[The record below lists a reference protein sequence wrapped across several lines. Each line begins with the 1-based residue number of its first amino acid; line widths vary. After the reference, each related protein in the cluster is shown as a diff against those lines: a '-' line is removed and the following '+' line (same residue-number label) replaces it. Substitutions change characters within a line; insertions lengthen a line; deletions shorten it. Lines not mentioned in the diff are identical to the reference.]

1 LLERNIMQSATDTVS
16 ALFRPLGAPETLWAH
31 AAEGLAPAARPR
43 VNAHIH
49 LPPNFSAFDTV
60 AQAIGLAEAQQV
72 KVLGASNYYDYTVYD
87 EFARQAA
94 QHGIFPLFGIEI
106 IALIDELV
114 RTGVKLNDPGNPG
127 KIYLCGKGIAR
138 FDPMTPEA
146 AELLGVIR
154 SKDSERMARMTER
167 LAEVF
172 AAAGLQT
179 GLDAE
184 AVKAGIVARHG
195 SPLDTVY
202 LQERHVAQ
210 AFQEALFA
218 QVAVEERG
226 VALARIFGAAS
237 KAGAGDAAAVQNEI
251 RSHLMKAGKS
261 AYVEET
267 FVGFEHAYR
276 LILALGGIPCYP
288 TLADGTTPLCSYEA
302 PVETLIANTSAR
314 NIHCAEFIPVR
325 NSPETLTHY
334 VRAMRAA
341 GMVVTAGTEHNT
353 RDMLPIEPTCVQGQ
367 PIPEEIQEIFWEG
380 ACVVAAHQ
388 YLVAQGE
395 PGFVDA
401 RGIPNAAYVSDEA
414 RIAAFRSLG
423 AAVVQRYQETVV

>member
-1 LLERNIMQSATDTVS
+1 MQSATETVS
-16 ALFRPLGAPETLWAH
+16 GLFQSLGAPETLWAR
-31 AAEGLAPAARPR
+31 AAEGLAPTVRPR

-60 AQAIGLAEAQQV
+60 SQAIGLAEAQKV
-72 KVLGASNYYDYTVYD
+72 GVLGASNYYDYTVYGD
-87 EFARQAA
+87 FARQAA
-94 QHGIFPLFGIEI
+94 EHGIFPLFGIEI
-106 IALIDELV
+106 IALIDDLV
-114 RTGVKLNDPGNPG
+114 RAGIKLNDPGNPG
-127 KIYLCGKGIAR
+127 KMYLCGKGISR
-138 FDPMTPEA
+138 FDAMSPEA
-146 AELLGVIR
+146 TELLSVIR

-172 AAAGLQT
+172 AAAGLET

-184 AVKAGIVARHG
+184 TVKAGVVARHG
-195 SPLDTVY
+195 SPLATVY

-218 QVAVEERG
+218 QTAPEERG
-226 VALARIFGAAS
+226 AVLARIFGAPP
-237 KAGAGDAAAVQNEI
+237 KAGADDAAAVQNEI

-267 FVGFEHAYR
+267 FVGFAHAYK

-288 TLADGTTPLCSYEA
+288 TLADGTAPLCPYED
-302 PVETLIANTSAR
+302 PVDTLIANTKAR

-325 NSPETLTHY
+325 NSPEVLTRY

-341 GMVVTAGTEHNT
+341 GLVITAGTEHNT
-353 RDMLPIEPTCVQGQ
+353 RDMLPIEPTCVKGV

-388 YLVAQGE
+388 VLTAQGQ

-401 RGIPNAAYVSDEA
+401 QGDPNAAYASDEA

-423 AAVVQRYQETVV
+423 AATIQRYQETQIA

>member
-1 LLERNIMQSATDTVS
+1 MQSATNTVLD
-16 ALFRPLGAPETLWAH
+16 LFQSLGAPEALWRS
-31 AAEGLAPAARPR
+31 AAEGLAPKARPL

-60 AQAIGLAEAQQV
+60 AQAIDLAATQQV
-72 KVLGASNYYDYTVYD
+72 GVLGASNYYDYTVYGD
-87 EFARQAA
+87 FAHQAA

-106 IALIDELV
+106 IALIDALV
-114 RTGVKLNDPGNPG
+114 RAGVKLNDPGNPG
-127 KIYLCGKGIAR
+127 KMYICGKGICR

-146 AELLGVIR
+146 TELLGVIR

-172 AAAGLQT
+172 AAGGLET
-179 GLDAE
+179 GLNEE

-195 SPLDTVY
+195 SPLATVY

-218 QVAVEERG
+218 QVTSEERSA
-226 VALARIFGAAS
+226 VLTRIFGVPS
-237 KAGAGDAAAVQNEI
+237 KAGAEDAAAVQNEI

-261 AYVEET
+261 AYVAET
-267 FVGFEHAYR
+267 FVGFDHAYK

-288 TLADGTTPLCSYEA
+288 TLADGAAPLCPYED
-302 PVETLIANTSAR
+302 PVETLIANTKAR
-314 NIHCAEFIPVR
+314 NLHCAEFIPVR
-325 NSPETLTHY
+325 NSPEVLSRY
-334 VRAMRAA
+334 VPAMRAA
-341 GMVVTAGTEHNT
+341 GLVVTAGTEHNT
-353 RDMLPIEPTCVQGQ
+353 RDMLPIPPTCLKGQ

-388 YLVAQGE
+388 VLTAQGE

-401 RGIPNAAYVSDEA
+401 QGNPNPAYSSDEA

-423 AAVVQRYQETVV
+423 AVIIQRYQGTAAA

>member
-1 LLERNIMQSATDTVS
+1 MQSATETVS
-16 ALFRPLGAPETLWAH
+16 GLFQSLGAPEALWAR
-31 AAEGLAPAARPR
+31 AAEGLAPTVRPR

-60 AQAIGLAEAQQV
+60 TQAIGLAEAQQV
-72 KVLGASNYYDYTVYD
+72 GVLGASNYYDYTVYGD
-87 EFARQAA
+87 FAHQAA

-106 IALIDELV
+106 IALIDDLV
-114 RTGVKLNDPGNPG
+114 RAGVKLNDPGNPG
-127 KIYLCGKGIAR
+127 KMYLCGKGISR
-138 FDPMTPEA
+138 FDAMTPEA
-146 AELLGVIR
+146 TELLSVIR

-172 AAAGLQT
+172 AAAGLKT

-195 SPLDTVY
+195 SPFATVY

-218 QVAVEERG
+218 QAAPEERG
-226 VALARIFGAAS
+226 EVLARIFGVPS
-237 KAGAGDAAAVQNEI
+237 KAGADDAAAVQNEI

-267 FVGFEHAYR
+267 FVGFEHANK

-288 TLADGTTPLCSYEA
+288 TLADGTAPLCPYED
-302 PVETLIANTSAR
+302 PVETLIANTKAR

-325 NSPETLTHY
+325 NSPEVLTRY

-341 GMVVTAGTEHNT
+341 GLVITAGTEHNT
-353 RDMLPIEPTCVQGQ
+353 RDMLPIEPTCVKGVL
-367 PIPEEIQEIFWEG
+367 IPEEIQEIFWEG

-388 YLVAQGE
+388 VLTAQGQ

-401 RGIPNAAYVSDEA
+401 QGNPNAAYASDEA

-423 AAVVQRYQETVV
+423 AAIIQRYQETRTA

>member
-1 LLERNIMQSATDTVS
+1 MQSVTDTVS
-16 ALFRPLGAPETLWAH
+16 ALFRPLGAPDTLRAR
-31 AAEGLAPAARPR
+31 AAAGIAPTVRPR

-72 KVLGASNYYDYTVYD
+72 SVLGASNYYDYTVYRD
-87 EFARQAA
+87 FAHQAA

-106 IALIDELV
+106 IALIDDLV
-114 RTGVKLNDPGNPG
+114 RAGVKLNDPGNPG
-127 KIYLCGKGIAR
+127 KMYLCGKGISR

-154 SKDSERMARMTER
+154 SKDSERMVRMTER
-167 LAEVF
+167 LAEIC
-172 AAAGLQT
+172 AAAGLET
-179 GLDAE
+179 GLDAD

-195 SPLDTVY
+195 SPLATVY

-218 QVAVEERG
+218 QVSAEERG
-226 VALARIFGAAS
+226 AVLAQIFGASS
-237 KAGAGDAAAVQNEI
+237 KAGADDAAAVQNEI

-261 AYVEET
+261 AYVAET
-267 FVGFEHAYR
+267 FVGFELAYR

-288 TLADGTTPLCSYEA
+288 TLADGTAPLCPYEA
-302 PVETLIANTSAR
+302 PVETLIANTRAR

-325 NSPETLTHY
+325 NSPEALTHY

-341 GMVVTAGTEHNT
+341 GLVITAGTEHNT
-353 RDMLPIEPTCVQGQ
+353 RDMLPIAPTCVQGQ

-388 YLVAQGE
+388 YLISQGE
-395 PGFVDA
+395 AGFVDA
-401 RGIPNAAYVSDEA
+401 QGVPNTAYASEQA

-423 AAVVQRYQETVV
+423 AAVIQRYRETVIV

>member
-1 LLERNIMQSATDTVS
+1 MQSAAETISV
-16 ALFRPLGAPETLWAH
+16 LFHSLGTPETLWAQ
-31 AAEGLAPAARPR
+31 AAEGCAPAVRPR

-60 AQAIGLAEAQQV
+60 AQAITLADAQEV
-72 KVLGASNYYDYTVYD
+72 GVLGASNYYDYSVYRT
-87 EFARQAA
+87 FAQQAA

-114 RTGVKLNDPGNPG
+114 RAGVKLNDPGNPG
-127 KIYLCGKGIAR
+127 KMYLCGKGISY

-146 AELLGVIR
+146 ADLLGVIR
-154 SKDSERMARMTER
+154 SKDSARMTRITER

-172 AAAGLQT
+172 AAAGLAI

-184 AVKAGIVARHG
+184 GVKAGIVARHG
-195 SPLDTVY
+195 SPLATVY

-210 AFQEALFA
+210 EFQEALFA
-218 QVAVEERG
+218 RVEAQERG
-226 VALARIFGAAS
+226 ALLARVFGAPS
-237 KAGAGDAAAVQNEI
+237 KADAEDAAAVQNEI

-261 AYVEET
+261 AYIKET
-267 FVGFEHAYR
+267 FVGFDHAYR

-288 TLADGTTPLCSYEA
+288 TLADGTAPLCPYEA
-302 PVETLIANTSAR
+302 PVEALIANTKAR
-314 NIHCAEFIPVR
+314 NITCAEFIPVR
-325 NSPETLTHY
+325 NSPEVLTHY

-341 GMVVTAGTEHNT
+341 GLVVTAGTEHNT
-353 RDMLPIEPTCVQGQ
+353 RDMLPIAPTCIQGQ

-388 YLVAQGE
+388 YLMSQSQ

-401 RGIPNAAYVSDEA
+401 QGAPNADYPSDEA
-414 RIAAFRSLG
+414 RIAAFHRLG
-423 AAVVQRYQETVV
+423 AAVIYRYQEAHARR